1 MTTIY
6 ELSLGGQTKR
16 SKVQPFARKVE
27 WNTLP
32 DASQDF
38 IVRYGL
44 KQYLADAMAGASD
57 QADAEAKVD
66 ARVAKL
72 VSGDLSRTKGEGGD
86 KPDTEQG
93 RALKLAR
100 QAIRDKLKAGNR
112 TATKEQIAEAA
123 KVLVEKDPRF
133 TKEAKRQLAEEAKA
147 KAALADDE
155 TADILADLL
164 SDMEPEGDDDENDDD
179 NAE

>member
-16 SKVQPFARKVE
+16 SRITPFARKVE
-27 WNTLP
+27 WNGLP
-32 DASQDF
+32 DVSQDF
-38 IVRYGL
+38 IARYGL

-66 ARVAKL
+66 ARLAKL

-100 QAIRDKLKAGNR
+100 AAIRDMLKAKNK
-112 TATKEQIAEAA
+112 TATKEQVAEAA
-123 KVLVEKDPRF
+123 KALVEKNPKYLAEAKKQLAAEAKS
-133 TKEAKRQLAEEAKA
+133 KEALV
-147 KAALADDE
+147 DDE

-164 SDMEPEGDDDENDDD
+164 SEVEPEADEADD
-179 NAE
+179 AE